1 MGNCKSSSANSP
13 SGKIIVN
20 PADIPALLAEVEKI
34 KAKFP
39 DNAMAQNLTAEYVNS
54 LTAE

>member
-20 PADIPALLAEVEKI
+20 PADIPALLAEVENI

-54 LTAE
+54 LTPE